1 MIPHLPIPLCPQP
14 PRHKT
19 PQVHKAAFLLKVAH
33 LDRKEPNE
41 EAPTNY
47 TIKQYHFSPDLQEDK
62 ALEQVRD
69 GSWAVG
75 TSIHRERKGARQKY

>member
-1 MIPHLPIPLCPQP
+1 MIPHLSIPLCPQP
-14 PRHKT
+14 PWPKT
-19 PQVHKAAFLLKVAH
+19 PQVHKATFLLKVAH

-47 TIKQYHFSPDLQEDK
+47 TIKQCHFSPDLQEDK
-62 ALEQVRD
+62 ALEQVRG

-75 TSIHRERKGARQKY
+75 TSVHRGRKGAGQRY